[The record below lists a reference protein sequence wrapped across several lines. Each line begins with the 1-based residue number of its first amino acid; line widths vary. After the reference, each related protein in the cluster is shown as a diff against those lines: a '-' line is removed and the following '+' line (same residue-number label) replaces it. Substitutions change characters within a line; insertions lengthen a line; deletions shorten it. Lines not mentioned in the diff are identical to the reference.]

1 MARILRAPPHLKSR
15 ALLMTIYAA
24 GLHRCEVAGLRV
36 NDIDSACMTIAVHQ
50 GKGQRDRLVML
61 PPVLLDPLRQY
72 RRKTKP
78 KKWLFLGTYIKQVA
92 GYRRSHRGR
101 DNTPF
106 IRSITN
112 APDQIATRLWLLHC

>member
-1 MARILRAPPHLKSR
+1 VARILRAPPHLKSR